1 MARKQGMHSLPLTS
15 PDHHTHVPFERTA
28 PYLRAALL
36 LGSGGGFALATLLT
50 LAPLF
55 DIPLGNWW
63 PATVQTHGHLQLYG
77 WAGLFVAGVALY
89 FLPRLRG
96 IPLVRPA
103 LLPWILGVEVSS
115 LILRFVSQPLLEMTD
130 SLLWKIL
137 LVLSGILEACA
148 LPTIF
153 LLLVQTARGKSAAKQ
168 AVEGVRSV
176 APFVFGAFL
185 GLALAG
191 IANLLNCVATL
202 SNSGLVPSIGDEV
215 NITLGLFGFLVPVAL
230 AMSARMLPLY
240 ARIQPFP
247 TRLLW
252 ILAFTYFVGLLF
264 WLSGILFSTSLFV
277 LVNSLGLLLI
287 GVVMLVFTGYFLY
300 LMSHRTQLPSQV
312 VALAP
317 NPETLA
323 QRAQQ
328 RQREERQKYGPYVA
342 LIGSAYLWASLGA
355 LLLILDGIASLLFGT
370 QLFSIDV
377 IRHSFAV
384 GFITLL
390 ICGISVRLVPGF
402 SSKAIRSTGLVT
414 ATLVL
419 GNLAALLRVGSLLLA
434 PVIPGSEVLFAL
446 SGPTG
451 LALVL
456 CLTINLWPA
465 L

>member
-1 MARKQGMHSLPLTS
+1 MRSLPLTS
-15 PDHHTHVPFERTA
+15 TDHQAHVPFERTS

-36 LGSGGGFALATLLT
+36 LASGGGFALATLLT

-55 DIPLGNWW
+55 NLPLGNWW

-96 IPLVRPA
+96 IPLVRPT
-103 LLPWILGVEVSS
+103 LLPWILGAEVSS

-130 SLLWKIL
+130 SLLWKI
-137 LVLSGILEACA
+137 VLILSSVLEAIA

-153 LLLVQTARGKSAAKQ
+153 LLLVQTAMGKSRAKQ

-185 GLALAG
+185 GLALAA
-191 IANLLNCVATL
+191 IINLINCITAF
-202 SNSGLVPSIGDEV
+202 NNGGLVPTVGDEV
-215 NITLGLFGFLVPVAL
+215 NITLGLFGFLVPIAL

-247 TRLLW
+247 SRLLW
-252 ILAFTYFVGLLF
+252 VLAFTYFVGLLL
-264 WLSGILFSTSLFV
+264 WLSGILFSTPVFTSI
-277 LVNSLGLLLI
+277 SGLGLLLI
-287 GVVMLVFTGYFLY
+287 GGVMLVFTGYFLY
-300 LMSHRTQLPSQV
+300 LMGHRVQIPSKIT
-312 VALAP
+312 ALAP
-317 NPETLA
+317 NPELMV
-323 QRAQQ
+323 QRARQ
-328 RQREERQKYGPYVA
+328 RRREERQKYGPYVA
-342 LIGSAYLWASLGA
+342 LIGSAYLWATLGA
-355 LLLILDGIASLLFGT
+355 ILMVIDGIAALLFGT
-370 QLFSIDV
+370 QLFSADI

-402 SSKAIRSTGLVT
+402 SSKAIRSAGLVT
-414 ATLVL
+414 ATLIL
-419 GNLAALLRVGSLLLA
+419 GNLATLLRVGSLLLA
-434 PVIPGSEVLFAL
+434 PVLPGSDALFAL

-451 LALVL
+451 LILVI
-456 CLTINLWPA
+456 CLTVNLWPA

>member
-1 MARKQGMHSLPLTS
+1 MRSLPLAS

-55 DIPLGNWW
+55 SIPLGNWW

-103 LLPWILGVEVSS
+103 LLPWILGAEVSS
-115 LILRFVSQPLLEMTD
+115 LILRFASQPLLEMTD
-130 SLLWKIL
+130 SLLWKFL
-137 LVLSGILEACA
+137 LILSGILEAFA

-153 LLLVQTARGKSAAKQ
+153 FLLVQTARGKSETQQ

-185 GLALAG
+185 GLALAA
-191 IANLLNCVATL
+191 IINVINCIMALN
-202 SNSGLVPSIGDEV
+202 NGGLISPVGDEV
-215 NITLGLFGFLVPVAL
+215 NITLGLFGFLVPIAL

-252 ILAFTYFVGLLF
+252 VLAFTYFAGLLF
-264 WLSGILFSTSLFV
+264 WLVGIIFPAPIFTSIS
-277 LVNSLGLLLI
+277 SLGLLLI
-287 GVVMLVFTGYFLY
+287 GIVMLVFTGYFLY

-312 VALAP
+312 TAHAP
-317 NPETLA
+317 NPELMA

-328 RQREERQKYGPYVA
+328 RRREERQKYGPYVA

-355 LLLILDGIASLLFGT
+355 LLMVIDGIAALLFAT

-402 SSKAIRSTGLVT
+402 SSKAIRSAGLVT
-414 ATLVL
+414 ATLIL
-419 GNLAALLRVGSLLLA
+419 GNLATLLRVGSLLLA
-434 PVIPGSEVLFAL
+434 PVLPGSEILFAL
-446 SGPTG
+446 SGPIG
-451 LALVL
+451 LILVI
-456 CLTINLWPA
+456 CLTVNLWPA